1 MRLGFVVAALFFAL
15 AASASNAARAETAI
29 FAGGCFWCVESDFDA
44 VPGVVSTT
52 SGYTGGALENPSYRN
67 HEGHREA
74 VRVEFDPSRVS
85 YAALLDVFWHSV
97 DPTDGG
103 GQFCDRGHAY
113 TTAVYAVDGKQLA
126 QAKKSKA
133 AAAAE
138 LGKPLA
144 TEVAAAGTFWP
155 AEDYHQDYYRKN
167 PLRYAYYR
175 SGCGRDQRV
184 EAVWARPPTRAFPP
198 TERGAKEPANFA
210 RASVAG
216 RGHLC

>member
-1 MRLGFVVAALFFAL
+1 MRLGFVVAALYLAL
-15 AASASNAARAETAI
+15 VAAGSSAARADTAI

-52 SGYTGGALENPSYRN
+52 SGYTGGSQENPTYHN

-74 VRVEFDPSRVS
+74 VRVEFDPRKIS

-113 TTAVYAVDGKQLA
+113 TTAVYAVNDKQLA
-126 QAKKSKA
+126 TAKKSEA

-155 AEDYHQDYYRKN
+155 AEEYHQDYYRKN

-184 EAVWARPPTRAFPP
+184 EAVW
-198 TERGAKEPANFA
+198 GAAAHKGIPA
-210 RASVAG
+210 
-216 RGHLC
+216 H